1 MIQNKQERR
10 IALEN
15 AWRKFN
21 RGDAMPLQAVGEI
34 LQVECGEPGRHSQS
48 EGYGIAR
55 RAAKYIESETNGHL
69 VIRWDREKNSWR
81 ALEADEIPSESTQ
94 QLKQIRKK
102 SKNTA
107 RMCQAAISDGVE
119 GADRD
124 KCIANMTLSN
134 AIYAFSSR
142 TVLKKTLGMIHGGVS
157 AITEE
162 AAIEALRNRTS

>member
-1 MIQNKQERR
+1 MIQNKQDRR
-10 IALEN
+10 IALEG

-21 RGDAMPLQAVGEI
+21 RGDEMPLNAVQEI
-34 LQVECGEPGRHSQS
+34 LQVDCGQLGKHSQS

-69 VIRWDREKNSWR
+69 VIRWDRERNSWR
-81 ALEADEIPSESTQ
+81 ALEANEIPSESTL

-102 SKNTA
+102 SKANA

-124 KCIANMTLSN
+124 KCVANMALSN

-142 TVLKKTLGMIHGGVS
+142 TVLKKTMGMIHGGVS

-162 AAIEALRNRTS
+162 AAIEALRSRTS